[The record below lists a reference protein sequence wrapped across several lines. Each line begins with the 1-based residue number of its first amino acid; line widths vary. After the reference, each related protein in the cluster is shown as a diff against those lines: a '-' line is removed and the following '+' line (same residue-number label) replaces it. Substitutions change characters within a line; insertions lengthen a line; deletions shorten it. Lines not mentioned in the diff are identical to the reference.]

1 LKTLM
6 LKEKRVLALHD
17 IKEPEAGDN
26 TQLITVEAVSIGG
39 SEYLGFNNPGIRPLP
54 NIMGHGFTG
63 TTAEGTRVA
72 IYPLSGC
79 GNCQYCSTNQEQLC
93 DEWSLIGV
101 QTDGGFAQKALIP
114 NEQLF
119 KLPEDISWEQSV
131 FIEPFANSINAWE
144 ISEASEN
151 DSVAI
156 VGAGGLG
163 LGLVSLAHKAGCK
176 NIHVAELS
184 ASRIN
189 AAKILGATHTAK
201 GLNTTYDIVFDTVG
215 SMETRNQTISS
226 AKKGGK
232 CIFLGFET
240 PELTIN
246 MSEIVR
252 HQKDLKGSFVY
263 SRSQFRKAIEL
274 AKSCD
279 KDWVKNISF
288 EEVEKI
294 LAGFIDGEF
303 NHIKVALRPNNV

>member
-1 LKTLM
+1 M

-17 IKEPEAGDN
+17 IEEPEAGDN

-101 QTDGGFAQKALIP
+101 QTDGGFAQQVLIP

-119 KLPEDISWEQSV
+119 ELPEDISWEQSV

-184 ASRIN
+184 PSRIN
-189 AAKILGATHTAK
+189 ATKILGATHTAK

-294 LAGFIDGEF
+294 LVGFIDGEF